1 MSCEDIPSL
10 LDLQKVKKH
19 ADDFGRLM
27 GTGTGTSTNG
37 VTGQVRPTYNAVMA
51 NLGYTRVGTFA
62 SGGTLLNGRQTLL
75 WDIADGGDGQEYG
88 WSGTFLPSGKVVPP
102 GSTPLTT
109 GGIAVGAWISRFDP
123 ELRIQV
129 REALRR
135 SYAEAGY
142 NVVGTFQA
150 GFTYVNA
157 NDVGIDETTGRGFTG
172 PAGPVAAGTDPASG
186 GFVDRSGSALR
197 IALASSSGSSAVG
210 FIQYGEGSVAR
221 DLQAKVRERYSV
233 GDKGG
238 HPGTTDSSAAF
249 QAAVDDLDT
258 GKETITGG
266 KIHVGIGRFAM
277 ANQVVLKN
285 SHASRLSGLSLIG
298 DGKQGTTLDFDT
310 APDTQDGLV
319 FEQPTFCR
327 VADLAVQKAG
337 QAGIKLKGA
346 QSGFGV
352 WNHVNLQRIRT
363 GFNGAYG
370 VDCER
375 GFMGHFEQV
384 FATHAGVGTGGFRFQ
399 GLHTSMHLNNCYA
412 ASNGGHG
419 YRINQFTYS
428 VLNACA
434 SDSSALYGYLFT
446 KTHSTVVNG
455 CGSESNGRSGFA
467 AISSSAEGENVSLTF
482 NGIFGYQNNQSN
494 GGYPNLLYVSAADS
508 VRNKVVLRSSYSQ
521 APANGAGDV
530 VVTGIGAYLVDED
543 NECPAGVVAQN
554 GGYIH
559 HVNRTKVVRNLS
571 VTGATTVVELSNPQ
585 GHQTDF
591 AGEVTVVA
599 TNASPEI
606 TSAKNSA
613 VYKLLVVKGF
623 AVSVIGSAGL
633 TLGGSANHPSF
644 TWSLSGNNLQ
654 ATPVG
659 STSGNFFFQ
668 ILCGGPAVRVKTY

>member
-1 MSCEDIPSL
+1 MSLTYSEAVEKTITAGEQIHQIVNGTATTEVTVEDGSKVPSIRKAL
-10 LDLQKVKKH
+10 LDNFYFKDPIAWQVGQTEKV
-19 ADDFGRLM
+19 FNQL
-27 GTGTGTSTNG
+27 
-37 VTGQVRPTYNAVMA
+37 
-51 NLGYTRVGTFA
+51 
-62 SGGTLLNGRQTLL
+62 RQFT
-75 WDIADGGDGQEYG
+75 DGSWWYA
-88 WSGTFLPSGKVVPP
+88 PSATVSNPISM
-102 GSTPLTT
+102 GSTPVGDSLWKIYDFDAIGKLTPQ
-109 GGIAVGAWISRFDP
+109 I
-123 ELRIQV
+123 
-129 REALRR
+129 RESLRR

-142 NVVGTFQA
+142 NLVA
-150 GFTYVNA
+150 GSFEAGGKLVTA
-157 NDVGIDETTGRGFTG
+157 NDVLLQERTGKAFSG

-221 DLQAKVRERYSV
+221 YLQAKVRERYSV
-233 GDKGG
+233 EDKGA
-238 HPGTTDSSAAF
+238 SASTADNSPAF
-249 QAAVDDLDT
+249 QSAVNDLDT
-258 GKETITGG
+258 GNETITGG

-298 DGKQGTTLDFDT
+298 DGKQGTTLNFDT

-319 FEQPTFCR
+319 FEQPIFCR

-337 QAGIKLKGA
+337 QAGIKLKGT

-363 GFNGAYG
+363 GFNGTYG

-419 YRINQFTYS
+419 YNINQFTYS

-434 SDSSALYGYLFT
+434 SDSSALYGYIFK
-446 KTHSTVVNG
+446 KTHSTIVNG
-455 CGSESNGRSGFA
+455 CGSEENGRSGFA
-467 AISSSAEGENVSLTF
+467 AISSAADGENVGLTF
-482 NGIFGYQNNQSN
+482 NSIFGYKNNKSN
-494 GGYPNLLYVSAADS
+494 TGYPNLLYVSAADNA
-508 VRNKVVLRSSYSQ
+508 RNKVILRGSYSQ
-521 APANGAGDV
+521 APANGVVDV
-530 VVTGIGAYLVDED
+530 LVTGVGAYLVDED
-543 NECPAGVVAQN
+543 NELPVGAKSAN

-559 HVNRTKVVRNLS
+559 HVNRTKVVRSLS
-571 VTGATTVVELSNPQ
+571 VTAATDVVELMNPQ
-585 GHQTDF
+585 GHQVDF

-599 TNASPEI
+599 TNADPSSQ
-606 TSAKNSA
+606 SAKNTA
-613 VYKLLVVKGF
+613 VYKLLVCKGS
-623 AVSVIGSAGL
+623 AVVQLGSAGL
-633 TLGGSANHPSF
+633 TTGGGASWPSF
-644 TWSLSGNNLQ
+644 TWSLSENFLR

-659 STSGNFFFQ
+659 STSGVFFFQ
-668 ILCGGPAVRVKTY
+668 VLGGGPAVKVK